1 LWPKAPTTP
10 LFTEFCVDLILVTD
24 DVAHRDVAGDEGKL
38 WSIVAG
44 CGDEDSWPCL
54 CGIFQKGGCI
64 GYKILPQQ
72 DVRCY
77 TMCCYLNMA
86 EINKLQLLWG
96 FKFHCTELKIVKVRQ
111 DHEYKHE
118 KLEI

>member
-1 LWPKAPTTP
+1 M
-10 LFTEFCVDLILVTD
+10 
-24 DVAHRDVAGDEGKL
+24 
-38 WSIVAG
+38 VAG

-54 CGIFQKGGCI
+54 CGIFQNGGRI

-77 TMCCYLNMA
+77 TVWCYLNMA
-86 EINKLQLLWG
+86 DINKLQLLWG

-111 DHEYKHE
+111 DREYRHE